1 MSTIIKKES
10 KMQDGLYKDM
20 QNDEYHATEALSRS
34 DIMKFRKSAH
44 HFNMRHLTPFKETEA
59 MALGSLVHTSI
70 LEPHLIDSEYYFG
83 QKIDRRTKAGKIQHE
98 EQMKLSEGKTLVM
111 PEQAEEALKMAN
123 AVISDP
129 IAKSLFKDCEIE
141 ESIFWTHEATGLRL
155 KSRPDAR
162 KIVSGNKSV
171 IVDLK
176 TTKDASPR
184 KFAWSC
190 VDFGYYW
197 QAATLKLALESIGH
211 EMEQFIIVA
220 VENSVPY
227 TTAVYVMEQDAINQ
241 AVTDLERW
249 YLAISECMKTGVW
262 PGYGVQTLG
271 MPKYMI
277 EEG

>member
-1 MSTIIKKES
+1 MGN
-10 KMQDGLYKDM
+10 GLYKGM
-20 QNDEYHATEALSRS
+20 SNDEYHATAALSRS

-70 LEPHLIDSEYYFG
+70 LEPHLIDSEYFFG
-83 QKIDRRTKAGKIQHE
+83 SKIDRRTKQGKVDYIAQVE
-98 EQMKLSEGKTLVM
+98 LSRNKILVT
-111 PEQAEEALKMAN
+111 PEQAEEAAKM
-123 AVISDP
+123 V
-129 IAKSLFKDCEIE
+129 KSLRDDPVAESLFSGCEIE

-162 KIVSGNKSV
+162 KVGPDNKSI

-184 KFAWSC
+184 KFQYSC

-197 QAATLKLALESIGH
+197 QAATLKLALESIGQ
-211 EMEQFIIVA
+211 EMEQFIIVC
-220 VENSVPY
+220 VENSAPY
-227 TTAVYVMEQDAINQ
+227 TTATYVMEQDAINQ
-241 AVTDLERW
+241 AVSDLERW
-249 YLAISECMKTGVW
+249 YLAISKCQESGVW
-262 PGYGVQTLG
+262 PGYGVQSLG

-277 EEG
+277 EED

>member
-1 MSTIIKKES
+1 MY
-10 KMQDGLYKDM
+10 DGLFTDM
-20 QNDEYHATEALSRS
+20 ANDDYHSSSALSRS
-34 DIMKFRKSAH
+34 DIMKFRQSPH
-44 HFNMRHLTPFKETEA
+44 HFNNRHLTPFKETEA

-70 LEPHLIDSEYYFG
+70 LEPHLIDSEYFFG
-83 QKIDRRTKAGKIQHE
+83 EKCDRRTKVGKAQHLTQLE
-98 EQMKLSEGKTLVM
+98 LSKGKTLVM
-111 PEQAEEALKMAN
+111 PEQKEIAMEMVK
-123 AVISDP
+123 AVQADP
-129 IAKSLFKDCEIE
+129 VAPGLLQDCNIE
-141 ESIFWTHEATGLRL
+141 ESIFWTHEKTGLQL

-162 KIVSGNKSV
+162 KLIDSDKSV

-220 VENSVPY
+220 VENTAPY

-241 AVTDLERW
+241 AVIDLERW
-249 YLAISECMKTGVW
+249 YLAIAECQDVGVW

-277 EEG
+277 EEN